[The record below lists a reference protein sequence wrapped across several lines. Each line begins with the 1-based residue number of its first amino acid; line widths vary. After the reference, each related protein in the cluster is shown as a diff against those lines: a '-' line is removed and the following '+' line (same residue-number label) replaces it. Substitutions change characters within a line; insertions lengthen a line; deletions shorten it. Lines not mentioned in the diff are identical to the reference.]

1 LEGNIVEKNIQGAAL
16 AALTALSFAILPAS
30 VRAESSA
37 CDRTTAAAHAS
48 CNLQSAS
55 DFKLALG
62 KCANLKSSS
71 AREKCRKRAGNEK
84 KEALELCDEQAKGRK
99 HVCNQ
104 VGNGPF
110 DPVIIPADFSTT
122 INNPLLPMKPGSVY
136 VYQNV
141 SNDAEVII
149 TVTNKTITLQGVT
162 CIVVHDVN
170 KVGGEVEEDTLD
182 YYAQHKDGSVWYF
195 GEDTISFEDGIAST
209 EGSWRAGL
217 DGAKP
222 GIVMLGAQPLGKS
235 YRQEFLLG
243 EAEDVARTVAVNQH
257 VEVPYGTFN
266 NAFVT
271 RDYTPIEPGNF
282 EKKYYVPG
290 VGMVLAHNPKTGER
304 EELVSY
310 TPGP

>member
-1 LEGNIVEKNIQGAAL
+1 MRKYIQGAAW
-16 AALTALSFAILPAS
+16 AALTALSFAIQPAT

-62 KCANLKSSS
+62 KCANFKSSS
-71 AREKCRKRAGNEK
+71 DREKCRKRAGKDK
-84 KEALELCDEQAKGRK
+84 KEALELCDAQAKGRRQ
-99 HVCNQ
+99 VCNQ

-110 DPVIIPADFSTT
+110 DPVINPADFSTT
-122 INNPLLPMKPGSVY
+122 INNPLLPLKPGSVF
-136 VYQNV
+136 VYQNI
-141 SNDAEVII
+141 SNNAEVII
-149 TVTNKTITLQGVT
+149 TVTNKTIMLAGVT
-162 CIVVHDVN
+162 CRVVHDVN
-170 KVGGEVEEDTLD
+170 KVGGVIEEDTLD

-222 GIVMLGAQPLGKS
+222 GIVMLGAQPLGKT
-235 YRQEFLLG
+235 YRQEFQLG

-271 RDYTPIEPGNF
+271 KDSTPVEPGKF
-282 EKKYYVPG
+282 EKKYYVPN
-290 VGMVLAHNPKTGER
+290 VGMVLAHNPQTGER